1 MAIEDILQALDDQAQ
16 ADCDA
21 VIGEAQEHA
30 KLIID
35 EAERQAIT
43 IHEGF
48 ARQVERVA
56 KSEASKVVNAARLEA
71 KMQVSSVKGSGVAGV
86 FEAARAVL
94 PSLRES
100 GYGELFARL
109 ASEAF
114 EGLEEPVRVRVAAA
128 DMDFATQA
136 VATSGLVGDV
146 VGDLDTTGGLV
157 VELHGGRI
165 SRRNTLED
173 RLDRVSQFV
182 QADVARVLF
191 S

>member
-114 EGLEEPVRVRVAAA
+114 EGLEPVRVRVAAA

>member
-35 EAERQAIT
+35 EAERQAT
-43 IHEGF
+43 AIHERF
-48 ARQVERVA
+48 ARQVEFVA
-56 KSEASKVVNAARLEA
+56 KSEAGKIINAARLRA
-71 KMQVSSVKGSGVAGV
+71 KNDVSSVRGSGVVGV
-86 FEAARAVL
+86 FAAAGDVL
-94 PSLRES
+94 PRLRES
-100 GYGELFARL
+100 GYEQLFARL
-109 ASEAF
+109 AAEAF
-114 EGLEEPVRVRVAAA
+114 EGLEGSVHVRVNASDTALATAAA
-128 DMDFATQA
+128 AR
-136 VATSGLVGDV
+136 SGLEADV

-157 VELHGGRI
+157 VEASGGRI
-165 SRRNTLED
+165 IRRNTFED
-173 RLDRVSQFV
+173 RLDRVSQFI